1 MNLRIYQTEDGISS
15 YPLHAHNQYEII
27 YYLRGRGNL
36 KTEARD
42 YPFSPGTVIIVPPGI
57 YHGSDSDS
65 VFRNISVS
73 GDFESLIKLKEVA
86 VIENAGEVGDFFAR
100 RIYADRYE
108 NNEYLYSL
116 CTTYVLYLIRYLNDK
131 NTTMELCI
139 NRIISDI
146 SHNAFSSDFCLSEQ
160 LNKSGYA
167 EDYIR
172 QQFRI
177 RTGKTP
183 TEFLNEIRIKRA
195 CYLIEVYGSSYSFGE
210 ISQKSGY
217 SDYSHFLKCFKKQMG
232 MPPKKYQ
239 EFIDETKQKKG

>member
-27 YYLRGRGNL
+27 YYLRGCGNL

-42 YPFSPGTVIIVPPGI
+42 FPFEPGTVIIVPPGI
-57 YHGSDSDS
+57 YHGSHSDS
-65 VFRNISVS
+65 VFKNISVS

-86 VIENAGEVGDFFAR
+86 VIGNAGEEGDFFAR
-100 RIYADRYE
+100 RIYSDRYE

-116 CTTYVLYLIRYLNDK
+116 CNTYVLYLIRFLSER
-131 NTTMELCI
+131 NTTMELCV

-146 SHNAFSSDFCLSEQ
+146 SHNAFSADFCISKQ
-160 LNKSGYA
+160 LYKSGYA

-172 QQFRI
+172 QQFKI
-177 RTGKTP
+177 HTGKTP

-195 CYLIEVYGSSYSFGE
+195 CYLIGVYGNGYSFGE

-217 SDYSHFLKCFKKQMG
+217 SDYSYFLKCFKKQIG
-232 MPPKKYQ
+232 MPPKKYL
-239 EFIDETKQKKG
+239 EFIDKTKQQKG